1 MNFNNQYLTFN
12 EYKEMGGN
20 LAEMPFNILEFKAR
34 KIIDTNTL
42 GRLVELQTQ
51 VQEVKMCM
59 YELIKIVE
67 INEKKSAQGKTSESI
82 DGYSVSYAENPTTE
96 QKKQYHDIIWNY
108 LINCRLD
115 DGTPYLYLGV

>member
-42 GRLVELQTQ
+42 GRLVKLQTQ
-51 VQEVKMCM
+51 IQEVKLCT
-59 YELIKIVE
+59 YELINTLEV
-67 INEKKSAQGKTSESI
+67 NEKTSAQGKLSENL
-82 DGYSVSYAENPTTE
+82 DGYSVTYQNSTTSE
-96 QKKQYHDIIWNY
+96 QIKQYHDITWNY

>member
-20 LAEMPFNILEFKAR
+20 LAEMPFNILEFKSR
-34 KIIDTNTL
+34 KLIDINTL
-42 GRLVELQTQ
+42 GRLTELQTQ
-51 VQEVKMCM
+51 VQEVKMCV
-59 YELIKIVE
+59 YELIKAVE
-67 INEKKSAQGKTSESI
+67 INEKSPSQGKTSESI
-82 DGYSVSYAENPTTE
+82 DGYSVTYANNSAKE
-96 QKKQYHDIIWNY
+96 QTRQYRDIIMNY